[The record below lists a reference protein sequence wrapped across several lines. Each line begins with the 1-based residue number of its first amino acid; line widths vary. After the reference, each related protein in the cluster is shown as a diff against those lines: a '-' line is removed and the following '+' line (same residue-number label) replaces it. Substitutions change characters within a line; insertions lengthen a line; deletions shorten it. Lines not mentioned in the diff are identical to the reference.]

1 MDTKLLEKL
10 IALVNDNKLDMLEF
24 NGIKII
30 KSKHESQIITTQ
42 SPKFQALTQE
52 EKEAQIDRELF
63 DQ

>member
-52 EKEAQIDRELF
+52 EQEAQIDRELF
-63 DQ
+63 PE